1 MKAWVC
7 VSEEFLVLRVTKLIL
22 EGIGSAT
29 PSDIQSNNLDFLQLK
44 LKESLGDKR
53 FLLVLDDVWDEGCT
67 EWDQLR
73 TPLAAAGQGSK
84 VVLTTRSEG
93 VEQPCV
99 QLGLILLENYPQKIV
114 GPYLQNFH
122 LKMETAVH
130 IHTSN

>member
-1 MKAWVC
+1 MKTWVC

-99 QLGLILLENYPQKIV
+99 QLGLILLRIIPRRLLVPIYKI
-114 GPYLQNFH
+114 F
-122 LKMETAVH
+122 
-130 IHTSN
+130 I